1 VSECAV
7 SDSAGVIEAVVEAAP
22 TLGSMEDVVEVV
34 VTLSAAVCAG
44 LVCAV
49 AIREVAEICGGGN
62 LVKKRR
68 SRGCSDCA
76 SWTCLSMAV
85 GVQYNVVVGWC
96 CSESRLSEC
105 PGLALKRSSGMDSY
119 GASAAGALASP

>member
-1 VSECAV
+1 MRGFLWGRNGFREVFSSVSECAV

-22 TLGSMEDVVEVV
+22 TLGSMEDVVDVV

-85 GVQYNVVVGWC
+85 GVQYTVY
-96 CSESRLSEC
+96 
-105 PGLALKRSSGMDSY
+105 SGMVLVRVEI
-119 GASAAGALASP
+119 G